1 MRIVADYDGA
11 SIDVVSISDDIL
23 TLALKAD
30 PPCELE
36 GGKLFAQH
44 FCFTVSGAAGRD
56 LEIRIGDAGSAMCSE
71 AYNGCAPS
79 SVWVP
84 MFRCDVVWMRGSYQ
98 CLCADGSA
106 DGTILPPSGDEADN
120 GESWFRAPTTFDGT
134 TLTIRHRATHESC
147 TYVAQSG
154 NAQHPTCSTPRTAQ
168 VPTGAN
174 VGEPIAETQHRHG
187 PCRDGRH
194 ACPTPAMCTGTEW
207 AHPTHT
213 YSRTRTETG
222 LSSPTSGPGI
232 GG

>member
-1 MRIVADYDGA
+1 
-11 SIDVVSISDDIL
+11 
-23 TLALKAD
+23 
-30 PPCELE
+30 
-36 GGKLFAQH
+36 
-44 FCFTVSGAAGRD
+44 
-56 LEIRIGDAGSAMCSE
+56 
-71 AYNGCAPS
+71 
-79 SVWVP
+79 
-84 MFRCDVVWMRGSYQ
+84 MFRCDVVWMCGSYQ

-106 DGTILPPSGDEADN
+106 DGTILPTTGDEADN
-120 GESWFRAPTTFDGT
+120 GESWVRAPTTFDGA

-194 ACPTPAMCTGTEW
+194 ACPTPAICTGTKW
-207 AHPTHT
+207 ARPTHT

-222 LSSPTSGPGI
+222 LSSPTSGPGL
-232 GG
+232 GGYTTPPHLRRDGRALTRPMRLRRDCAWRFLPRQARAARPDCGRHPLTGPLRGTAVLGRGSWALTLREYSRGTPGVLAP